1 MGINQ
6 NVLCHYNWFKFPS
19 FSEISKNKKGRAAVE
34 QSLRMESLL
43 INLKEQVTCAICL
56 DSFTDPKTITCLH
69 TFCCDCLRKHA
80 LISQRNGKFRCP
92 ECQAEVD
99 LPEANCFDKLPSSF
113 HHKRLLSLLAV
124 RQSGD
129 GNEISCGICKKKSA
143 EISYCF
149 ECAKF
154 MCSDCVNAHQLF
166 KNLTEGHKVT
176 PVKQFQAEDYEALM
190 KRQSFCSQ
198 QYHEREIVR
207 FFCLKCKLCVCP
219 ICIATDHKSHEGHD
233 VELLDKVA
241 DSEKVNIRERAEK
254 LKEKTKLYSDAIFK
268 LEQTEL
274 ELHTNITNLKHEVS
288 QTAEQV
294 IAKIRASE
302 REIITH
308 LEDTHESRL
317 EMLNS
322 ANTQVQSLIK
332 QVNQAVEFAEQL
344 VQKSSSSDI
353 MQSKA
358 KLQQRYNELENALVP
373 ELPANSFVKFFP
385 NSELEKLSVGFVA
398 TREPIIKGLNQDI
411 YAGVESEFEVN
422 PRIPKEQAQGVEC
435 KFQCEVLVEPAEKV
449 GSLRGYEKE
458 HATLV
463 KFVPKV
469 PGTFNITVI
478 INGKVLS
485 TNTVPV
491 KQRLI
496 QVLGELELKSETFA
510 GPRGLAVNSKG
521 QIAVVNSE
529 KHCVLIIDMKGNCL
543 RKASCHGNK
552 DGQLQGPEDVTYLN
566 DDNILVADELN
577 HRIQQFNV
585 QTGNFVKSFGKPG
598 TREGEFKNPVS
609 VCVDDEG
616 RVVVTDARNNR
627 IQVLSQDGEPLF
639 KFGDSGPENL
649 NFPFTCIY
657 HENKFIVSDWGNDC
671 LKVFDNTGKF
681 LYKIGEPG
689 KGDGQL
695 WAPWGLCVQKCGD
708 HHNLLVCDKNN
719 GRVDQYTLEGCFT
732 GKTDNK
738 FKVLTR
744 ITTTPDGLIL
754 ASDSNANK
762 IHILK

>member
-1 MGINQ
+1 
-6 NVLCHYNWFKFPS
+6 
-19 FSEISKNKKGRAAVE
+19 
-34 QSLRMESLL
+34 MESLL
-43 INLKEQVTCAICL
+43 RNLKEQVTCAICL
-56 DSFTDPKTITCLH
+56 DSFADPKTITCLH
-69 TFCCDCLRKHA
+69 TFCCDCLKKHA

-113 HHKRLLSLLAV
+113 HHNRLLSLLAV

-166 KNLTEGHKVT
+166 TNLTEGHKVT
-176 PVKQFQAEDYEALM
+176 PVKQFQPQDYEALM

-207 FFCLKCKLCVCP
+207 FFCLKCKLCVCQ

-241 DSEKVNIRERAEK
+241 DGEKVNILERAEK

-274 ELHTNITNLKHEVS
+274 ELHTNITNVKHEVS

-294 IAKIRASE
+294 IAKIRESE
-302 REIITH
+302 REIITF
-308 LEDTHESRL
+308 LENTRESRL

-322 ANTQVQSLIK
+322 AKTQVQSLLK
-332 QVNQAVEFAEQL
+332 QINQAVEFAEQL

-358 KLQQRYNELENALVP
+358 KLQQRYNELENAPIP
-373 ELPANSFVKFFP
+373 ELPVSSFVMYFP
-385 NSELEKLSVGFVA
+385 NLELEKFSVGFVA
-398 TREPIIKGLNQDI
+398 TSEPIIKGLNQDI
-411 YAGVESEFEVN
+411 QAGVESEFDVN
-422 PRIPKEQAQGVEC
+422 PRIPKEQEQGVKC

-449 GSLRGYEKE
+449 GSLRTYENE
-458 HATLV
+458 DATLV

-469 PGTFNITVI
+469 PGTFNITVK

-485 TNTVPV
+485 TNTVQV

-496 QVLGELELKSETFA
+496 QVLGELELKQGTSEK
-510 GPRGLAVNSKG
+510 PRGLAVNSKG
-521 QIAVVNSE
+521 QIAVVDSE
-529 KHCVLIIDMKGNCL
+529 RHCVFIIDTEGNCL
-543 RKASCHGNK
+543 RKVGCRGKK
-552 DGQLQGPEDVTYLN
+552 DGELNGPEDVTYLN
-566 DDNILVADELN
+566 DDNILVADEVN

-585 QTGNFVKSFGKPG
+585 QTGNFVKSFGKKG
-598 TREGEFKNPVS
+598 KRGGEFQNPVS

-616 RVVVTDARNNR
+616 RVIVADYFNTRV
-627 IQVLSQDGEPLF
+627 QVLSQDGEPLL
-639 KFGDSGPENL
+639 KFGDSGPEKL
-649 NFPFTCIY
+649 SQPRSCVY
-657 HENKFIVSDWGNDC
+657 HENKFIVSDRVNNC
-671 LKVFDNTGKF
+671 LKVFDNTGK
-681 LYKIGEPG
+681 LWYKIGEEG
-689 KGDGQL
+689 EGDGQL
-695 WAPWGLCVQKCGD
+695 KSPKGLCLQKCRK
-708 HHNLLVCDKNN
+708 HHNLLVCNFDN
-719 GRVDQYTLEGCFT
+719 GRVDQFTLDGCFT
-732 GKTDNK
+732 GKTTDK
-738 FKVLTR
+738 FKTGPSR

-754 ASDSNANK
+754 VSDWNANK
-762 IHILK
+762 IYILK

>member
-1 MGINQ
+1 MTLWIVQVSRNPKEEERVCFVVDQ
-6 NVLCHYNWFKFPS
+6 S
-19 FSEISKNKKGRAAVE
+19 FT
-34 QSLRMESLL
+34 MESLL

-56 DSFTDPKTITCLH
+56 DSFTDPKTIACLH
-69 TFCCDCLRKHA
+69 TFCCVCLKKHA

-129 GNEISCGICKKKSA
+129 GNEIICGICKKKSA

-166 KNLTEGHKVT
+166 INLTEGHKVT
-176 PVKQFQAEDYEALM
+176 PVKQFQPQDYEALM

-207 FFCLKCKLCVCP
+207 FFCLKCKLCVCQ

-241 DSEKVNIRERAEK
+241 DGEKVNILERAEK

-274 ELHTNITNLKHEVS
+274 ELHTNITNAKHEVS
-288 QTAEQV
+288 QTVEQI
-294 IAKIRASE
+294 IAKIRESE

-308 LEDTHESRL
+308 LENTRESRL

-322 ANTQVQSLIK
+322 AKTQVQSLLK
-332 QVNQAVEFAEQL
+332 QINQAVEFAEQL

-353 MQSKA
+353 MQNKA
-358 KLQQRYNELENALVP
+358 KLQQRYNELESAP
-373 ELPANSFVKFFP
+373 IPQLPVSSFVKFFP
-385 NSELEKLSVGFVA
+385 NLELEKLSVGCVA
-398 TREPIIKGLNQDI
+398 TSEPIIKGLNQDI
-411 YAGVESEFEVN
+411 QAGVESEFDVN
-422 PRIPKEQAQGVEC
+422 PRIPKEQANGVKC

-449 GSLRGYEKE
+449 GSLRTYENE
-458 HATLV
+458 DATLV

-469 PGTFNITVI
+469 PGTFNITVK

-485 TNTVPV
+485 TNTVQM
-491 KQRLI
+491 KQWII
-496 QVLGELELKSETFA
+496 QVLGELELKKETFEI
-510 GPRGLAVNSKG
+510 PRGLAVNSKG
-521 QIAVVNSE
+521 QIAVVDRK
-529 KHCVLIIDMKGNCL
+529 KHCVLITDMEGNCI
-543 RKASCHGNK
+543 RKVSCHGNK
-552 DGQLQGPEDVTYLN
+552 DGQLHSPEDVTYLN

-577 HRIQQFNV
+577 HCIQQFNA
-585 QTGNFVKSFGKPG
+585 QTGDFVKSLGKRG
-598 TREGEFKNPVS
+598 TRDGEFQNPVS

-616 RVVVTDARNNR
+616 RVIVADGRNHR
-627 IQVLSQDGEPLF
+627 VQVLSLDGEPLF
-639 KFGDSGPENL
+639 KFGDSGPEKL
-649 NFPFTCIY
+649 NRPSGCIY
-657 HENKFIVSDWGNDC
+657 HENKFIVSDWDD
-671 LKVFDNTGKF
+671 KSVKFYDKTGKF
-681 LYKIGEPG
+681 LYKIREPRQG
-689 KGDGQL
+689 YEQL
-695 WAPWGLCVQKCGD
+695 WRPWGLCLHKCGD
-708 HHNLLVCDKNN
+708 HHNLLVCDRNN
-719 GRVDQYTLEGCFT
+719 RRVDQYTLEGCFT
-732 GKTDNK
+732 GKTDYK
-738 FKVLTR
+738 FISLTR

-754 ASDSNANK
+754 ASDWKADK
-762 IHILK
+762 VHILK